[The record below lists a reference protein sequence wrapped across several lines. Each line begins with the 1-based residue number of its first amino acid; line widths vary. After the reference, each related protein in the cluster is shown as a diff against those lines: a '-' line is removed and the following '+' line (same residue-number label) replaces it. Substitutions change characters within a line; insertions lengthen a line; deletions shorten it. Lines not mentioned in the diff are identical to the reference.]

1 MCRSRRRP
9 SIEDGGTRGR
19 LAARAGSTLQIRGR
33 WTRRGRRTW
42 GTTIVR
48 EPIKGAN
55 GGRFVDLRRP
65 GDAEVGADFLERLD
79 DSWVE
84 RNPFFSE
91 FLHAD
96 EALFAV
102 HIDPLLPLGLRAV
115 LQFSGEAVD
124 VPAELVERTERARV
138 QGEAEVA
145 DIGPSLVRV
154 DLQSRRGATEDAAQD
169 VDQEREAVSFV
180 AAEVLAFSAEGGEA
194 SAEA

>member
-1 MCRSRRRP
+1 MCRSRPRP
-9 SIEDGGTRGR
+9 STEGGGRAGR
-19 LAARAGSTLQIRGR
+19 LAARAGSTPQIRGR
-33 WTRRGRRTW
+33 WTRRGRRAW

-79 DSWVE
+79 DFRVE

-124 VPAELVERTERARV
+124 VPAELVERTERTRV
-138 QGEAEVA
+138 PRGEKMPH
-145 DIGPSLVRV
+145 IGPSLVPG
-154 DLQSRRGATEDAAQD
+154 DFQSPPRAP
-169 VDQEREAVSFV
+169 
-180 AAEVLAFSAEGGEA
+180 
-194 SAEA
+194 